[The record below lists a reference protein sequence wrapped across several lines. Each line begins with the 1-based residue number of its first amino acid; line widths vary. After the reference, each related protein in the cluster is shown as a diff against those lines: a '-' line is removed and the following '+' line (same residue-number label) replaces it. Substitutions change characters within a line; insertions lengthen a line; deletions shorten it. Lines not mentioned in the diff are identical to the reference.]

1 MSKYII
7 NYDKKAYTQWERKKQ
22 QQQLHRQMQCTQN
35 APIQMLLIIIISLLD
50 AFHFQC
56 KQYSRGYAR
65 CTLFA
70 QLKFALL
77 EVNKY

>member
-1 MSKYII
+1 MAE
-7 NYDKKAYTQWERKKQ
+7 KKQQ
-22 QQQLHRQMQCTQN
+22 QQQLHRQMQCAQK
-35 APIQMLLIIIISLLD
+35 APIQMLLIIIISLLERICD
-50 AFHFQC
+50 SFHFQR